1 VICLRKKRMPQG
13 TPMRPFSLESR
24 MLTMGGVFY
33 PKGYLMVM
41 LPTEQDARQLEREL
55 QAGGYQ
61 DEEPML
67 LEPET
72 ILEVVGHTVRNADGS
87 AMPSVGTE
95 AATIHEYERLA
106 RLGQYGM
113 MIHARTEK
121 DTQKVMDAVHHVP
134 FTYAQKYRWL
144 VIEDRH

>member
-1 VICLRKKRMPQG
+1 MK
-13 TPMRPFSLESR
+13 PFSLESR

-41 LPTEQDARQLEREL
+41 LPSEQDARQLEREL
-55 QAGGYQ
+55 QATGYQ

-72 ILEVVGHTVRNADGS
+72 ILGVVGRTVRNADGA

-95 AATIHEYERLA
+95 AATVHEYERLA
-106 RLGQYGM
+106 RQGHCGM

-121 DTQKVMDAVHHVP
+121 DTQQVMDAVHHVP
-134 FTYAQKYRWL
+134 FSYAQKYHWL
-144 VIEDRH
+144 VIEDMH